1 MKKLYALVLVG
12 ILLVAVGCSKPTPQQ
27 PTPAPSGT
35 AQDTKP
41 QIDQPPTAQRKV
53 YTAPPAMQIDPQKQ
67 YHATIQTNQGDI
79 GIKLFASESPKTVNN
94 FVFLAKEKFYDGIK
108 FHRIIKDFMIQTGD
122 PKGNGTGGPGYK
134 FEDELPTKHNYV
146 PGIVA
151 MANAGPNTNG
161 SQFFIGSGDKVKNL
175 DKMPNYTIFG
185 QVDSGMDVVQK
196 IASVEV
202 TAGPSGEQSTPVQEV
217 LIKGIIIEEK

>member
-12 ILLVAVGCSKPTPQQ
+12 ILLLAVGCSKPTPQQ
-27 PTPAPSGT
+27 PAPEPSGT
-35 AQDTKP
+35 AQATKP
-41 QIDQPPTAQRKV
+41 QINQPATAQRKV

-79 GIKLFASESPKTVNN
+79 GIKLFANESPKTVNN

-217 LIKGIIIEEK
+217 LIKTITIEEK